1 MPPTVDQY
9 PLSLLAM
16 PVVLSFPLAAVLPN
30 RRARPPTRRLPT
42 YLPPVAVHVLPHTQ
56 VQRLPAPPCPLVHKV
71 ARLEELDRGPAGQ
84 LVDVGEEQDGHGRG
98 AGAVGQG
105 GLEVAVHVLADLD
118 LLGEGRLVGVESAA
132 GVEVVADLRE
142 ERGEAGV
149 VGEGGGEDGLAGE
162 ACKGMG

>member
-1 MPPTVDQY
+1 
-9 PLSLLAM
+9 
-16 PVVLSFPLAAVLPN
+16 
-30 RRARPPTRRLPT
+30 
-42 YLPPVAVHVLPHTQ
+42 
-56 VQRLPAPPCPLVHKV
+56 
-71 ARLEELDRGPAGQ
+71 
-84 LVDVGEEQDGHGRG
+84 
-98 AGAVGQG
+98 
-105 GLEVAVHVLADLD
+105 VAVHVLADLD